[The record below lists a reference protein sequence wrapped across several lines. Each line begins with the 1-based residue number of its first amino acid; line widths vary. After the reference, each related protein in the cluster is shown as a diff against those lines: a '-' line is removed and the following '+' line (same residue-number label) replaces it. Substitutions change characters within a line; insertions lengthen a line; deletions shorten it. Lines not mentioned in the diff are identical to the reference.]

1 MLLKNIVWKEQTY
14 SHIEVGKT
22 TLIKP
27 LSFDEIQCKI
37 EYYNISRCDNA
48 ELLHCHMVFKKQKQ
62 ETVLKNSSPTL
73 SRQFEVLQSGQKI
86 VKIIYN
92 CLHQNAVHS
101 FTAIQKFETCNL
113 IIYFV
118 KHDFQVCFIFSM
130 TRTRRHVTFYFTYN
144 NFSDKSS
151 YDHDVRGF
159 VTVPRNSTYFNVESK
174 RGLLRIV

>member
-1 MLLKNIVWKEQTY
+1 MKYNVKLNTITY
-14 SHIEVGKT
+14 MDVIMQYCY
-22 TLIKP
+22 I
-27 LSFDEIQCKI
+27 
-37 EYYNISRCDNA
+37 
-48 ELLHCHMVFKKQKQ
+48 FKKSHSKAGNSFEKQ
-62 ETVLKNSSPTL
+62 FTYI
-73 SRQFEVLQSGQKI
+73 RQFEVLQSGQKI